1 MKIENILL
9 SILTLVLSLIALG
22 WIVSPESSANSIDM
36 ILLDGKGRNTQVRDF
51 TALFLGTSIMSLLS
65 FITRQYQWV
74 LSAGIIFSISIVMS
88 FTSSLYLNSFISYH
102 SLLPELLFAT
112 MALSSAFLFTFK
124 H

>member
-74 LSAGIIFSISIVMS
+74 LSAGIIFSVMIVMS
-88 FTSSLYLNSFISYH
+88 FISSFFHDSLISYQ
-102 SLLPELLFAT
+102 SLVAEIIFAT
-112 MALSSAFLFTFK
+112 MAISSALLLKFK
-124 H
+124 N

>member
-74 LSAGIIFSISIVMS
+74 LSAGIIFSIMIVMS
-88 FTSSLYLNSFISYH
+88 FFSSFYHDSLISYQ
-102 SLLPELLFAT
+102 SLVAEIIFAT
-112 MALSSAFLFTFK
+112 MAISSALLLKFK
-124 H
+124 N

>member
-74 LSAGIIFSISIVMS
+74 LSAGIIFSIMIVMS
-88 FTSSLYLNSFISYH
+88 FISSFYHDSLISYQ
-102 SLLPELLFAT
+102 SLVAEIIFAI
-112 MALSSAFLFTFK
+112 MAISSALLLKFK
-124 H
+124 N

>member
-65 FITRQYQWV
+65 CITRQYQWV
-74 LSAGIIFSISIVMS
+74 LSAGIIFSIMIVMS
-88 FTSSLYLNSFISYH
+88 FISSFYHNSLISYQ
-102 SLLPELLFAT
+102 SLVAEIIFAT
-112 MALSSAFLFTFK
+112 MAISSALLLKFK
-124 H
+124 N

>member
-74 LSAGIIFSISIVMS
+74 LSAGIIFSIMIVMS
-88 FTSSLYLNSFISYH
+88 FISSFYHDSLISYQ
-102 SLLPELLFAT
+102 SLVAEIIFAA
-112 MALSSAFLFTFK
+112 MAISSALLLKFK
-124 H
+124 N

>member
-74 LSAGIIFSISIVMS
+74 LSAGIIFSIMIVMS
-88 FTSSLYLNSFISYH
+88 FISSFYNNSLISYQ
-102 SLLPELLFAT
+102 SLVAEIIFAT
-112 MALSSAFLFTFK
+112 MAISSALLLKFK
-124 H
+124 N

>member
-51 TALFLGTSIMSLLS
+51 TTLFLGTSIMSLLS

-74 LSAGIIFSISIVMS
+74 LSAGIIFFIMIVMS
-88 FTSSLYLNSFISYH
+88 FISSFYHDSLISYQ
-102 SLLPELLFAT
+102 SLVAEIIFAA
-112 MALSSAFLFTFK
+112 MAISSALLLKFK
-124 H
+124 N

>member
-74 LSAGIIFSISIVMS
+74 LSAGIIFSIMIVMS
-88 FTSSLYLNSFISYH
+88 FISSFYHDSLISYR
-102 SLLPELLFAT
+102 SLVAEIIFAT
-112 MALSSAFLFTFK
+112 MAISSALLLKFK
-124 H
+124 N

>member
-74 LSAGIIFSISIVMS
+74 LSAGIIFSIMIVMS
-88 FTSSLYLNSFISYH
+88 FISSFYHNSLISYQ
-102 SLLPELLFAT
+102 SLVAEIIFAYYGNFF
-112 MALSSAFLFTFK
+112 SVVIK
-124 H
+124 I

>member
-74 LSAGIIFSISIVMS
+74 LSCLLY
-88 FTSSLYLNSFISYH
+88 TSPS
-102 SLLPELLFAT
+102 PRD
-112 MALSSAFLFTFK
+112 
-124 H
+124 

>member
-36 ILLDGKGRNTQVRDF
+36 ILLDGKGLNTQVRDF

-74 LSAGIIFSISIVMS
+74 LSAGIIFSIMIVMS
-88 FTSSLYLNSFISYH
+88 FISSFYHDSLISYQ
-102 SLLPELLFAT
+102 SLVAEIIFAT
-112 MALSSAFLFTFK
+112 MAISSALLLKFK
-124 H
+124 N

>member
-1 MKIENILL
+1 
-9 SILTLVLSLIALG
+9 VLSLIALG

-74 LSAGIIFSISIVMS
+74 LSAGIIFSIMIVMS
-88 FTSSLYLNSFISYH
+88 FISSFYHNSLISYQ
-102 SLLPELLFAT
+102 SLVAEIIFAT
-112 MALSSAFLFTFK
+112 MAISSALLLKFK
-124 H
+124 N

>member
-74 LSAGIIFSISIVMS
+74 LSAGIIFSIMIVMS
-88 FTSSLYLNSFISYH
+88 FISSFYHNSLISYQ
-102 SLLPELLFAT
+102 SLVAEIIFAN
-112 MALSSAFLFTFK
+112 MAISSALLLKFK
-124 H
+124 N

>member
-65 FITRQYQWV
+65 FITRQCQWV
-74 LSAGIIFSISIVMS
+74 LSAGIIFSIMIVMS
-88 FTSSLYLNSFISYH
+88 FISSFYHNSLISYQ
-102 SLLPELLFAT
+102 SLVAEIIFAT
-112 MALSSAFLFTFK
+112 MAISSALLLKFK
-124 H
+124 N

>member
-36 ILLDGKGRNTQVRDF
+36 ILLDGKGRNTQVRDL

-74 LSAGIIFSISIVMS
+74 LSAGIIFSIMIVMS
-88 FTSSLYLNSFISYH
+88 FISSFYHNSLISYQ
-102 SLLPELLFAT
+102 SLVAEIIFAT
-112 MALSSAFLFTFK
+112 MAISSALLLKFK
-124 H
+124 N

>member
-65 FITRQYQWV
+65 LITRQYQWV
-74 LSAGIIFSISIVMS
+74 LSAGIIFSIMIVMS
-88 FTSSLYLNSFISYH
+88 FISSFYHNSLISYQ
-102 SLLPELLFAT
+102 SLVAEIIFAT
-112 MALSSAFLFTFK
+112 MAISSALLLKFK
-124 H
+124 N

>member
-74 LSAGIIFSISIVMS
+74 LSAGITFSIMIVMS
-88 FTSSLYLNSFISYH
+88 FISSFYHDSLISYQ
-102 SLLPELLFAT
+102 SLVAEIIFAT
-112 MALSSAFLFTFK
+112 MAISSALLLKFK
-124 H
+124 N

>member
-65 FITRQYQWV
+65 FITRKYQWV
-74 LSAGIIFSISIVMS
+74 LSAGIIFSIMIVMS
-88 FTSSLYLNSFISYH
+88 FISSFYHNSLISYQ
-102 SLLPELLFAT
+102 SLVAEIIFAT
-112 MALSSAFLFTFK
+112 MAISSALLLKFK
-124 H
+124 N

>member
-36 ILLDGKGRNTQVRDF
+36 ILLDGKGLNTQVRDF

-74 LSAGIIFSISIVMS
+74 LSAGIIFSIMIVMS
-88 FTSSLYLNSFISYH
+88 FISSFYHNSLISYQ
-102 SLLPELLFAT
+102 SLVAEIIFAT
-112 MALSSAFLFTFK
+112 MAISSALLLKFK
-124 H
+124 N

>member
-74 LSAGIIFSISIVMS
+74 LSAGIIFSIMVVMS
-88 FTSSLYLNSFISYH
+88 FISSFYHDSLISYQ
-102 SLLPELLFAT
+102 SLVAEIIFAT
-112 MALSSAFLFTFK
+112 MAISSALLLKFK
-124 H
+124 N

>member
-36 ILLDGKGRNTQVRDF
+36 ILLDGNGRNTQVRDF

-74 LSAGIIFSISIVMS
+74 LSAGIIFSIMIVMS
-88 FTSSLYLNSFISYH
+88 FISSFYHNSLISYQ
-102 SLLPELLFAT
+102 SLVAEIIFAT
-112 MALSSAFLFTFK
+112 MAISSALLLKFK
-124 H
+124 N

>member
-22 WIVSPESSANSIDM
+22 WIVSPGSSANSIDM

-74 LSAGIIFSISIVMS
+74 LSAGIIFSIMIVMS
-88 FTSSLYLNSFISYH
+88 FISSFYHDSLISYR
-102 SLLPELLFAT
+102 SLVAEIIFAT
-112 MALSSAFLFTFK
+112 MAISSALLLKFK
-124 H
+124 N